1 MNRVW
6 ELMKSMKVDGIHSC
20 KCNESIGV
28 AGKEHKVDGVQ
39 RMARVWELMKSMKKD
54 VGQSLQTIREHKS

>member
-6 ELMKSMKVDGIHSC
+6 ELMKSMKVDGIQSC

-54 VGQSLQTIREHKS
+54 EGQ